1 MQKTFQETKS
11 KEKLFDI
18 QQHAL
23 KKKIK
28 DSATRY
34 DKINDCI

>member
-1 MQKTFQETKS
+1 MQKKFQETKS
-11 KEKLFDI
+11 EEKLFDK
-18 QQHAL
+18 QHAL